1 MYNKLRKMGYEPMS
15 EKSKMRFRCD
25 GCGECCKNREDI
37 ILNAYDIFRIRKKL
51 DITLEELIQKYAAVY
66 IGPTS
71 KMPLIRLL
79 PVGEEKRCP
88 FLFLNKCI
96 VHEAKPTICG
106 LFPLGRA
113 YTEKKEVLYFLQDV
127 LCGERDNT
135 QTVGEWVSGFLGEE
149 GIQCGKYWNYMVI
162 RLGNWLYQN
171 EDKCTEELYNIL
183 FILLYANYDLQ
194 HSIEQQMEIA
204 CKCIDKYIEL
214 LDEHDA
220 GQALELFFEEMGE
233 KESSVG
239 QS

>member
-25 GCGECCKNREDI
+25 GCGKCCKNREDI

-127 LCGERDNT
+127 SCGERDNT

-149 GIQCGKYWNYMVI
+149 GI
-162 RLGNWLYQN
+162 
-171 EDKCTEELYNIL
+171 
-183 FILLYANYDLQ
+183 LL
-194 HSIEQQMEIA
+194 
-204 CKCIDKYIEL
+204 
-214 LDEHDA
+214 
-220 GQALELFFEEMGE
+220 
-233 KESSVG
+233 V
-239 QS
+239 